1 MMKILFVCLG
11 NICRSPA
18 AEATFRQ
25 LCQQQGTEQ
34 RFTWDSAGTAAYHI
48 GKAPDKRMCAAAK
61 ARGMAM
67 DDLRARQVKFS
78 DFYEYDMIIAMDKS
92 NLANLLSIRPVDS
105 SADVKLMLDYIDSG
119 QAEVPDPYYGDE
131 DGFYQVLDLLDN
143 ACRNLHNKYC

>member
-48 GKAPDKRMCAAAK
+48 GKAPDKRMCEAAQV
-61 ARGMAM
+61 RGMAM
-67 DDLRARQVKFS
+67 DDLRARQVKVS

-92 NLANLLSIRPVDS
+92 NLDNLLSIRPDDS

-131 DGFYQVLDLLDN
+131 DGFYQVLDLLDT